1 MNDHQVL
8 PYCVQ
13 GFVVAVVVAQA
24 NVLTARVS
32 DIGCEIPGRSG
43 FASHISKALRG
54 WSQSVMV

>member
-8 PYCVQ
+8 TYCVQ
-13 GFVVAVVVAQA
+13 GFVVVVEQA

-32 DIGCEIPGRSG
+32 DIGCEIHGRSG
-43 FASHISKALRG
+43 LASHISKALRG